1 MPTVSANVTIGP
13 PRPNRSAFTLIEL
26 LVVIA
31 IIAILAGMLLPALSK
46 AKDKG
51 QAIKCVSNIKQLQ
64 LAWQLYTD
72 DHDGRLV
79 PNAGATVGN
88 NWVDG
93 QANTE
98 ATDANIRSGL
108 LFRYNDSVGIYKC
121 PSFKKKTT
129 AGVEFFRSYAMQ
141 WYVGKPGIGAPA
153 KGRLEEITRPTDCF
167 IFIDQQSMDN
177 SHFGIY
183 ATNYNGNTSP
193 TGVNGWYSF
202 IASGGTGAGNGEMP
216 ATRHGGPTSFSFAD
230 GRAESVKFL
239 GSFVKLGIP
248 GPCTGADLADLRKVQ
263 GWLPE

>member
-1 MPTVSANVTIGP
+1 M
-13 PRPNRSAFTLIEL
+13 RRAFTLIEL

-46 AKDKG
+46 AKAKAD
-51 QAIKCVSNIKQLQ
+51 AVKCVSNIKQLQ

-72 DHDGRLV
+72 EHDGRLV
-79 PNAGATVGN
+79 PNAGGTIGN

-98 ATDANIRSGL
+98 TDDSNIRNGL
-108 LFRYNDSVGIYKC
+108 LYRYNASAGIYKC
-121 PSFKKKTT
+121 PSFKQKNSSN
-129 AGVEFFRSYAMQ
+129 VEYFRSYAMQ

-153 KGRLEEITRPTDCF
+153 KGRLEEITRPSDCF
-167 IFIDQQSMDN
+167 VFVDQQRMDN
-177 SHFGIY
+177 SHFGIH

-202 IASGGTGAGNGEMP
+202 INSGGTAPNNGEMP

-230 GRAESVKFL
+230 GRAQAVKFN
-239 GSFVKLGIP
+239 GDFVKRGIP
-248 GPCTGADLADLRKVQ
+248 GPCAGVDLQDLRMVQ
-263 GWLPE
+263 SWLPE